1 MLKVKIKL
9 GFVDDKGVHNK
20 GEVLDIKDEAFNP
33 YLMTVID
40 ETIEAEEIPSEKPK
54 ETPKK
59 RTSKK

>member
-40 ETIEAEEIPSEKPK
+40 ETIEAEKPTT
-54 ETPKK
+54 TPKK
-59 RTSKK
+59 KTSKK